1 MDYKQVYDL
10 YDACVTEQSVH
21 RVSYDELA
29 SPATADGA
37 VRGVLRFLLGVDCD
51 KPPPPLPVTV
61 RQSAVPLRQ
70 GVTNYEELREAFKHH
85 QLLRRCFEEEETD
98 GEEMF

>member
-1 MDYKQVYDL
+1 MNDL
-10 YDACVTEQSVH
+10 
-21 RVSYDELA
+21 R
-29 SPATADGA
+29 
-37 VRGVLRFLLGVDCD
+37 RFVGGSSCDLGGNLLGVDCD

-61 RQSAVPLRQ
+61 RQSAAPLRQ

-85 QLLRRCFEEEETD
+85 PLLRRCFEEEETD